1 MSDLPAPRFP
11 RVLVTGA
18 AGFVG
23 HHLVRELEAAGHA
36 VATTDAVPAGAP
48 AAVGL
53 PGYAQADLRDEEAM
67 RALVRGARPDAVV
80 HLAGVSFVPD
90 GARDPSLA
98 LTVNIGGTWTLAEAL
113 AAEAPRARL
122 LFVSTAQVY
131 GTLPSPAPLREDSPL
146 RPLSLYAVTK
156 AAGESLLLARH
167 AAGTLDALVAR
178 PGNHTGPGQSPKFV
192 APAFARQVL
201 AAKRGEIPA
210 IRVGN
215 LDSVRSFAD
224 VRDVVRAYRLLLER
238 GASGG
243 VYNVASPANVRI
255 GDLLDRLRALAG
267 CAAPVE
273 PDPALWRPTDSCPEL
288 DVSRLRADTGW
299 APALTL
305 DDTLRDLL
313 ATLEQPD
320 NPHRNP

>member
-1 MSDLPAPRFP
+1 MKAEPSTVPRFP

-23 HHLVRELEAAGHA
+23 HHLVRELESSGHE
-36 VATTDAVPAGAP
+36 VATTDALPPEAP
-48 AAVGL
+48 AAAGL
-53 PGYAQADLRDEEAM
+53 PDYSRADLRDAEVM
-67 RALVRGARPDAVV
+67 RALVRATRPDAVV

-131 GTLPSPAPLREDSPL
+131 GTLPSPAPLREEAPL

-156 AAGESLLLARH
+156 VAGESLLLARQ
-167 AAGTLDALVAR
+167 AAGSLDALVAR
-178 PGNHTGPGQSPKFV
+178 PGNHTGPGQTPKFV
-192 APAFARQVL
+192 APSFARQVL
-201 AAKRGEIPA
+201 AAKRGEA
-210 IRVGN
+210 TALRVGN

-255 GDLLDRLRALAG
+255 GELLDRLRALAG
-267 CAAPVE
+267 CDAPVE
-273 PDPALWRPTDSCPEL
+273 TDPALWRPTDSCPIL

-299 APALTL
+299 EPAFAL

-313 ATLEQPD
+313 AD
-320 NPHRNP
+320 AAAR

>member
-1 MSDLPAPRFP
+1 MNPVPSPSPRFP

-23 HHLVRELEAAGHA
+23 RHLVRELESAGHA
-36 VATTDAVPAGAP
+36 VATTDALPADAPGA
-48 AAVGL
+48 AGL
-53 PGYAQADLRDEEAM
+53 PGYAPADLRDEAAM
-67 RALVRGARPDAVV
+67 RALVRDARPDAIV

-113 AAEAPRARL
+113 RAEAPRARL
-122 LFVSTAQVY
+122 LFVSSAQVY

-167 AAGTLDALVAR
+167 AAEGLDALVVR
-178 PGNHTGPGQSPKFV
+178 PGNHTGPGQAPKFV

-201 AAKRGEIPA
+201 AARRGEIPA

-224 VRDVVRAYRLLLER
+224 VRDVVRAYRLLVER

-243 VYNVASPANVRI
+243 VYNVASDANVRI

-267 CAAPVE
+267 CDAPVE
-273 PDPALWRPTDSCPEL
+273 ADPALWRPTDSCPDL

-299 APALTL
+299 EPAFEL
-305 DDTLRDLL
+305 DDTLRDIL
-313 ATLEQPD
+313 AAI
-320 NPHRNP
+320 

>member
-48 AAVGL
+48 AAAGL
-53 PGYAQADLRDEEAM
+53 PGYAQADLRDGEAM

-98 LTVNIGGTWTLAEAL
+98 LTVNIGGTWTLAEA
-113 AAEAPRARL
+113 PRARL

-131 GTLPSPAPLREDSPL
+131 GTIPSPAPLREESPL

-224 VRDVVRAYRLLLER
+224 VRDVVRAYRFLLER

-243 VYNVASPANVRI
+243 VYNVASPANVRV

-299 APALTL
+299 APALSL

-313 ATLEQPD
+313 ATLDQPD
-320 NPHRNP
+320 NPNRNP

>member
-1 MSDLPAPRFP
+1 MKAEPSTVPRFP

-23 HHLVRELEAAGHA
+23 HHLVRELESSGHE
-36 VATTDAVPAGAP
+36 VATTDALQPDAP
-48 AAVGL
+48 AAHGL
-53 PGYAQADLRDEEAM
+53 PDYSTADLRDGESM
-67 RALVRGARPDAVV
+67 RALVRATRPDAVV

-98 LTVNIGGTWTLAEAL
+98 LTVTIGGTWTLAEAL

-131 GTLPSPAPLREDSPL
+131 GTIPSPAPLREESPL

-156 AAGESLLLARH
+156 VAGESLLLARH
-167 AAGTLDALVAR
+167 AAGTLDAVVAR
-178 PGNHTGPGQSPKFV
+178 PGNHTGPGQTPKFV

-201 AAKRGEIPA
+201 SAKRGEIA
-210 IRVGN
+210 ALRVGN
-215 LDSVRSFAD
+215 LDSIRSFAD

-238 GASGG
+238 GVPGG

-255 GDLLDRLRALAG
+255 GELLDRLRALAG
-267 CAAPVE
+267 CDAPVE
-273 PDPALWRPTDSCPEL
+273 TDPALWRPTDACPDL

-299 APALTL
+299 APAFSL

-313 ATLEQPD
+313 AD
-320 NPHRNP
+320 AAR

>member
-1 MSDLPAPRFP
+1 MDPAPPTAPRFP

-23 HHLVRELEAAGHA
+23 HHLVRGLEAAGHP
-36 VATTDAVPAGAP
+36 VATTDALPADAAP
-48 AAVGL
+48 AAGL
-53 PGYAQADLRDEEAM
+53 PGYAPADLRDPEAM
-67 RALVRGARPDAVV
+67 RALVRAARPDAVV

-98 LTVNIGGTWTLAEAL
+98 LSVNIGGTWNLAEAL

-131 GTLPSPAPLREDSPL
+131 GTLPSPSPFREDSPL

-156 AAGESLLLARH
+156 AAGESLLLARQ
-167 AAGTLDALVAR
+167 AAGALDALVAR

-201 AAKRGEIPA
+201 AAKRGEIAA

-243 VYNVASPANVRI
+243 VYNVASDANVRI
-255 GDLLDRLRALAG
+255 GDLLDRLLSLAG
-267 CAAPVE
+267 CRAPVE
-273 PDPALWRPTDSCPEL
+273 TDPALWRPTDACQ
-288 DVSRLRADTGW
+288 DIDTSRLRADAGW
-299 APALTL
+299 APALSL

-313 ATLEQPD
+313 AD
-320 NPHRNP
+320 AR

>member
-1 MSDLPAPRFP
+1 MQNAPSPAPRFP

-23 HHLVRELEAAGHA
+23 RHLVRELETAGHA
-36 VATTDAVPAGAP
+36 VATTDALPADAP
-48 AAVGL
+48 AAAGL
-53 PGYAQADLRDEEAM
+53 PGYAAADLRDAEAM
-67 RALVRGARPDAVV
+67 RALVRDARPDAVV

-98 LTVNIGGTWTLAEAL
+98 LSVNIGGTWTLAGAL

-131 GTLPSPAPLREDSPL
+131 GTLPSPAPLREDAPP

-156 AAGESLLLARH
+156 VAGEILLLARH
-167 AAGTLDALVAR
+167 AAGSLDAVVVR
-178 PGNHTGPGQSPKFV
+178 PGNHTGPGQTPKFV
-192 APAFARQVL
+192 APSFARQVL
-201 AAKRGEIPA
+201 AAKRGEIA
-210 IRVGN
+210 ALRVGN

-267 CAAPVE
+267 CDAPVE
-273 PDPALWRPTDSCPEL
+273 TDPALWRPTDACPDL

-299 APALTL
+299 EPAFTL

-313 ATLEQPD
+313 AD
-320 NPHRNP
+320 AADR

>member
-1 MSDLPAPRFP
+1 MKAEPSTVPRFP

-23 HHLVRELEAAGHA
+23 HHLVRELESSGHE
-36 VATTDAVPAGAP
+36 VATTDALQPDAP
-48 AAVGL
+48 AAHGL
-53 PGYAQADLRDEEAM
+53 PDYSTADLRDGESM
-67 RALVRGARPDAVV
+67 RALVRATRPDAVV

-131 GTLPSPAPLREDSPL
+131 GTIPSPAPLREESPL

-156 AAGESLLLARH
+156 VAGESLLLARH
-167 AAGTLDALVAR
+167 AAGTLDAVVAR
-178 PGNHTGPGQSPKFV
+178 PGNHTGPGQTPKFV

-201 AAKRGEIPA
+201 AAKRGEVSA
-210 IRVGN
+210 LRVGN

-255 GDLLDRLRALAG
+255 GDLLGRLRALAG
-267 CAAPVE
+267 CDAPVE
-273 PDPALWRPTDSCPEL
+273 TDPALWRPTDACPDL

-299 APALTL
+299 APAFSL

-313 ATLEQPD
+313 AD
-320 NPHRNP
+320 AAR

>member
-1 MSDLPAPRFP
+1 MKAEPSTVPRFP

-23 HHLVRELEAAGHA
+23 HHLVRELESSGHE
-36 VATTDAVPAGAP
+36 VATTDALQPDAP
-48 AAVGL
+48 AAHGL
-53 PGYAQADLRDEEAM
+53 PDYSTADLRDGESM
-67 RALVRGARPDAVV
+67 RALVRATRPDAVV

-131 GTLPSPAPLREDSPL
+131 GTIPSPAPLREESPL

-156 AAGESLLLARH
+156 VAGESLLLARH
-167 AAGTLDALVAR
+167 AAGTLDAVVAR
-178 PGNHTGPGQSPKFV
+178 PGNHTGPGQTPKFV

-201 AAKRGEIPA
+201 AAKRGEVSA
-210 IRVGN
+210 LRVGN

-238 GASGG
+238 GVPGG

-255 GDLLDRLRALAG
+255 GELLDRLRALAG
-267 CAAPVE
+267 CDAPVE
-273 PDPALWRPTDSCPEL
+273 TDPALWRPTDACPDL

-299 APALTL
+299 APAFSL

-313 ATLEQPD
+313 AD
-320 NPHRNP
+320 AAR

>member
-1 MSDLPAPRFP
+1 MQTAPSAVPRFP

-23 HHLVRELEAAGHA
+23 RHLVRELESAGHA
-36 VATTDAVPAGAP
+36 VATTDAVPADAP
-48 AAVGL
+48 AAAGL
-53 PGYAQADLRDEEAM
+53 PDYAAADLRDAEAM
-67 RALVRGARPDAVV
+67 GALVRGVRPDAVV
-80 HLAGVSFVPD
+80 HLAGVSFVP
-90 GARDPSLA
+90 GAARDPSLA
-98 LTVNIGGTWTLAEAL
+98 LSVNVGGTWTLAEAL
-113 AAEAPRARL
+113 RAEAPRARL

-131 GTLPSPAPLREDSPL
+131 GTLPSASPLREDSPL

-156 AAGESLLLARH
+156 VAGESLLLARH
-167 AAGTLDALVAR
+167 AAEGFDAVVAR

-201 AAKRGEIPA
+201 AAKRGEVSA
-210 IRVGN
+210 LRVGN

-255 GDLLDRLRALAG
+255 GDLLGRLRALAG
-267 CAAPVE
+267 CDAPVE
-273 PDPALWRPTDSCPEL
+273 TDPALWRPTDACPDL

-299 APALTL
+299 APAFSL

-313 ATLEQPD
+313 AD
-320 NPHRNP
+320 AAAR

>member
-1 MSDLPAPRFP
+1 MKAEPSTVPRFP

-23 HHLVRELEAAGHA
+23 HHLVRELESSGHE
-36 VATTDAVPAGAP
+36 VATTDALPPEAP
-48 AAVGL
+48 AAAGL
-53 PGYAQADLRDEEAM
+53 PDYSRADLRDAEVM
-67 RALVRGARPDAVV
+67 RALVRATRPDAVV

-131 GTLPSPAPLREDSPL
+131 GTIPSPAPLREESPM

-156 AAGESLLLARH
+156 VAGESLLLARH
-167 AAGTLDALVAR
+167 AAGTLDAVVAR
-178 PGNHTGPGQSPKFV
+178 PGNHTGPGQTPKFV

-201 AAKRGEIPA
+201 AAKRGEVSA
-210 IRVGN
+210 LRVGN

-224 VRDVVRAYRLLLER
+224 VRDVVLAYRLLLER
-238 GASGG
+238 GVPGG

-255 GDLLDRLRALAG
+255 GELLDRLRALAG
-267 CAAPVE
+267 CDAPVE
-273 PDPALWRPTDSCPEL
+273 TDPALWRPTDACPDL

-299 APALTL
+299 APAFSL

-313 ATLEQPD
+313 AD
-320 NPHRNP
+320 AAR

>member
-1 MSDLPAPRFP
+1 MKAEPSTVPRFP

-23 HHLVRELEAAGHA
+23 HHLVRELESSGHE
-36 VATTDAVPAGAP
+36 VATTDALQPDAP
-48 AAVGL
+48 AAHGL
-53 PGYAQADLRDEEAM
+53 PDYSTADLRDGESM
-67 RALVRGARPDAVV
+67 RALVRATRPDAVV

-131 GTLPSPAPLREDSPL
+131 GTIPSPAPLREESPL

-156 AAGESLLLARH
+156 VAGESLLLARH
-167 AAGTLDALVAR
+167 AAGTLDAVVAR
-178 PGNHTGPGQSPKFV
+178 PGNHTGPGQTPKFV

-201 AAKRGEIPA
+201 SAKRGEIA
-210 IRVGN
+210 ALRVGN
-215 LDSVRSFAD
+215 LDSIRSFAD

-238 GASGG
+238 GVPGG

-255 GDLLDRLRALAG
+255 GELLDRLRALAG
-267 CAAPVE
+267 CDAPVE
-273 PDPALWRPTDSCPEL
+273 TDPALWRPTDACPDL

-299 APALTL
+299 APAFSL

-313 ATLEQPD
+313 AD
-320 NPHRNP
+320 AAR

>member
-1 MSDLPAPRFP
+1 MDPAPPTAPRFP

-23 HHLVRELEAAGHA
+23 RHLVRELESAGHK
-36 VATTDAVPAGAP
+36 VATTDALPADAP
-48 AAVGL
+48 AAAGL
-53 PGYAQADLRDEEAM
+53 PGYAPADLRDPAAM
-67 RALVRGARPDAVV
+67 RALVRAARPDAVV

-90 GARDPSLA
+90 GARDPTLA
-98 LTVNIGGTWTLAEAL
+98 LSVNIGGTWNLAEAL

-131 GTLPSPAPLREDSPL
+131 GTRPSPAPFREDSPL

-156 AAGESLLLARH
+156 AAGESLLLARQ
-167 AAGTLDALVAR
+167 AAGSLDALVAR

-201 AAKRGEIPA
+201 AARRGEIAA

-224 VRDVVRAYRLLLER
+224 VRDVVRAYRLLLEK

-243 VYNVASPANVRI
+243 VYNVAADANVRI
-255 GDLLDRLRALAG
+255 GDLLSRLLALAG
-267 CAAPVE
+267 CSAPVE
-273 PDPALWRPTDSCPEL
+273 TDPALWRPTDACQ
-288 DVSRLRADTGW
+288 DIDTSRLRADTGW
-299 APALTL
+299 APALSL

-313 ATLEQPD
+313 AD
-320 NPHRNP
+320 AR

>member
-1 MSDLPAPRFP
+1 MKTEPSTVPRFP
-11 RVLVTGA
+11 HVLVTGA

-23 HHLVRELEAAGHA
+23 RHLVRELEAAGHG
-36 VATTDAVPAGAP
+36 VATTDALPAGSP
-48 AAVGL
+48 AAAGL
-53 PGYAQADLRDEEAM
+53 PGYAPADLRDAEAM
-67 RALVRGARPDAVV
+67 RALVRAARPDAVV

-156 AAGESLLLARH
+156 VAGESLVLARH
-167 AAGTLDALVAR
+167 AAGTLDAVVAR
-178 PGNHTGPGQSPKFV
+178 PGNHTGPGQTSKFV

-201 AAKRGEIPA
+201 SAKRGEIA
-210 IRVGN
+210 TLRVGN
-215 LDSVRSFAD
+215 LDSIRSFAD

-238 GASGG
+238 GVPGG

-255 GDLLDRLRALAG
+255 GELLDRLRALAG
-267 CAAPVE
+267 CDAPVE
-273 PDPALWRPTDSCPEL
+273 TDPELWRPTDACPDL

-299 APALTL
+299 APAFAL

-313 ATLEQPD
+313 AD
-320 NPHRNP
+320 AAR

>member
-1 MSDLPAPRFP
+1 MKAEPSTVPRFP

-23 HHLVRELEAAGHA
+23 HHLVRELESSGHE
-36 VATTDAVPAGAP
+36 VATTDALQPDAP
-48 AAVGL
+48 AAHGL
-53 PGYAQADLRDEEAM
+53 PDYSTADLRDGESM
-67 RALVRGARPDAVV
+67 RALVRATRPDAVV

-131 GTLPSPAPLREDSPL
+131 GTIPSPAPLREESPL

-156 AAGESLLLARH
+156 VAGESLLLARH
-167 AAGTLDALVAR
+167 AAGTLDAVVAR
-178 PGNHTGPGQSPKFV
+178 PGNHTGPGQTPKFV

-201 AAKRGEIPA
+201 SAKRGEVSA
-210 IRVGN
+210 LRVGN
-215 LDSVRSFAD
+215 LDSIRSFAD

-267 CAAPVE
+267 CDAPVE
-273 PDPALWRPTDSCPEL
+273 TDPALWRPTDSCPVL

-299 APALTL
+299 APAFSL

-313 ATLEQPD
+313 AD
-320 NPHRNP
+320 AAR

>member
-1 MSDLPAPRFP
+1 MKAEPSTVPRFP

-23 HHLVRELEAAGHA
+23 HHLVRELESSGHE
-36 VATTDAVPAGAP
+36 VATTDALQPDAP
-48 AAVGL
+48 AAHGL
-53 PGYAQADLRDEEAM
+53 PDYSTADLRDGESM
-67 RALVRGARPDAVV
+67 RALVRATRPDAVV

-131 GTLPSPAPLREDSPL
+131 GTIPSPAPLREESPL

-156 AAGESLLLARH
+156 VAGESLLLARH
-167 AAGTLDALVAR
+167 AAGTLDAVVAR
-178 PGNHTGPGQSPKFV
+178 PGNHTGPGQTPKFV

-201 AAKRGEIPA
+201 SAKRGEIA
-210 IRVGN
+210 ALRVGN
-215 LDSVRSFAD
+215 LDSIRSFAD

-238 GASGG
+238 GVPGG

-255 GDLLDRLRALAG
+255 GDLLGRLRALAG
-267 CAAPVE
+267 CDAPVE
-273 PDPALWRPTDSCPEL
+273 TDPALWRPTDACPDL

-299 APALTL
+299 APAFSL

-313 ATLEQPD
+313 AD
-320 NPHRNP
+320 AAR

>member
-1 MSDLPAPRFP
+1 MKAEPSTVPRFP

-23 HHLVRELEAAGHA
+23 HHLVRELESSGHE
-36 VATTDAVPAGAP
+36 VATTDALQPDAP
-48 AAVGL
+48 AAHGL
-53 PGYAQADLRDEEAM
+53 PDYSTADLRDGESM
-67 RALVRGARPDAVV
+67 RALVRATRPDAVV
-80 HLAGVSFVPD
+80 RLAGVSFVPD

-131 GTLPSPAPLREDSPL
+131 GTIPSPAPLREESPL

-156 AAGESLLLARH
+156 VAGESLLLARH
-167 AAGTLDALVAR
+167 AAGTLDAVVAR
-178 PGNHTGPGQSPKFV
+178 PGNHTGPGQTPKFV

-201 AAKRGEIPA
+201 SAKRGEIA
-210 IRVGN
+210 ALRVGN
-215 LDSVRSFAD
+215 LDSIRSFAD

-267 CAAPVE
+267 CDAPVE
-273 PDPALWRPTDSCPEL
+273 TDPALWRPTDACPDL

-299 APALTL
+299 APAFSL

-313 ATLEQPD
+313 AD
-320 NPHRNP
+320 AAR

>member
-1 MSDLPAPRFP
+1 MKAEPSTVPRFP

-23 HHLVRELEAAGHA
+23 HHLVRELESSGHE
-36 VATTDAVPAGAP
+36 VATTDALQPDAP
-48 AAVGL
+48 AAHGL
-53 PGYAQADLRDEEAM
+53 PDYSTADLRDGESM
-67 RALVRGARPDAVV
+67 RALVRATRPDAVV

-131 GTLPSPAPLREDSPL
+131 GTIPSPAPLREDPPR
-146 RPLSLYAVTK
+146 RPLSPYAATK

-167 AAGTLDALVAR
+167 AAGTLDAVVAR
-178 PGNHTGPGQSPKFV
+178 PGNHTGPGQTPKFV

-201 AAKRGEIPA
+201 SAKRGEIA
-210 IRVGN
+210 ALRVGN
-215 LDSVRSFAD
+215 LDSIRSFAD

-238 GASGG
+238 GVPGG

-267 CAAPVE
+267 CDAPVE
-273 PDPALWRPTDSCPEL
+273 TDPALWRPTDSCPVL

-299 APALTL
+299 APAFSL

-313 ATLEQPD
+313 AD
-320 NPHRNP
+320 AAR

>member
-1 MSDLPAPRFP
+1 MKAEPSTVPRFP

-23 HHLVRELEAAGHA
+23 HHLVRELESSGHE
-36 VATTDAVPAGAP
+36 VATTDALQPDAP
-48 AAVGL
+48 AAHGL
-53 PGYAQADLRDEEAM
+53 PDYSTADLRDGESM
-67 RALVRGARPDAVV
+67 RALVRATRPDAVV

-131 GTLPSPAPLREDSPL
+131 GTIPSPAPLREESPL

-156 AAGESLLLARH
+156 VAGESLLLARH
-167 AAGTLDALVAR
+167 AAGTLDAVVAR
-178 PGNHTGPGQSPKFV
+178 PGNHTGPGQTPKFV

-201 AAKRGEIPA
+201 SAKRGEIA
-210 IRVGN
+210 ALRVGN
-215 LDSVRSFAD
+215 LDSIRSFAD

-238 GASGG
+238 GVPGG

-255 GDLLDRLRALAG
+255 GELLDRLRALAG
-267 CAAPVE
+267 CDAPVE
-273 PDPALWRPTDSCPEL
+273 TDPALWRPTDSCPVL

-299 APALTL
+299 APAFSL

-313 ATLEQPD
+313 AD
-320 NPHRNP
+320 AAR

>member
-23 HHLVRELEAAGHA
+23 HHLVRELESSGHE
-36 VATTDAVPAGAP
+36 VATTDALPPEAP
-48 AAVGL
+48 AAAGL
-53 PGYAQADLRDEEAM
+53 PDYSRADLRDAEVM
-67 RALVRGARPDAVV
+67 RALVRATRPDAVV

-131 GTLPSPAPLREDSPL
+131 GTIPSPAPLREESPL

-156 AAGESLLLARH
+156 VAGESLLLARH
-167 AAGTLDALVAR
+167 AAGTLDAVVAR
-178 PGNHTGPGQSPKFV
+178 PGNHTGPGQTPKFV

-201 AAKRGEIPA
+201 AAKRGEVSA
-210 IRVGN
+210 LRVGN
-215 LDSVRSFAD
+215 LDSIRSFAD

-255 GDLLDRLRALAG
+255 GELLDRLRALAG
-267 CAAPVE
+267 CDAPVE
-273 PDPALWRPTDSCPEL
+273 TDPALWRPTDACPDL

-299 APALTL
+299 APAFSL

-313 ATLEQPD
+313 AD
-320 NPHRNP
+320 AAR

>member
-1 MSDLPAPRFP
+1 MKAEPSTVPRFP

-23 HHLVRELEAAGHA
+23 HHLVRELESSGHE
-36 VATTDAVPAGAP
+36 VATTDALQPDAP
-48 AAVGL
+48 AAHGL
-53 PGYAQADLRDEEAM
+53 PDYSTADLRDGESM
-67 RALVRGARPDAVV
+67 RALVRATRPDAVV

-131 GTLPSPAPLREDSPL
+131 GTIPSPAPLREESPL

-156 AAGESLLLARH
+156 VAGESLLLARH
-167 AAGTLDALVAR
+167 AAAR
-178 PGNHTGPGQSPKFV
+178 PGNHTGPGQTPKFV

-201 AAKRGEIPA
+201 SAKRGEIA
-210 IRVGN
+210 ALRVGN
-215 LDSVRSFAD
+215 LDSIRSFAD

-238 GASGG
+238 GVPGG

-255 GDLLDRLRALAG
+255 GELLDRLRALAG
-267 CAAPVE
+267 CDAPVE
-273 PDPALWRPTDSCPEL
+273 TDPALWRPTDACPDL

-299 APALTL
+299 APAFSL

-313 ATLEQPD
+313 AD
-320 NPHRNP
+320 AAR